1 MGFQM
6 NCKKCYKRLFESDTH
21 CPDCGEAVQP
31 EPKSMPWGLL
41 FVIFALVLFFLLTL
55 KKF

>member
-1 MGFQM
+1 M
-6 NCKKCYKRLFESDTH
+6 NCRKCYKRLFESDTH

-31 EPKSMPWGLL
+31 EQKSIPWGLL
-41 FVIFALVLFFLLTL
+41 LVIFALVLFFLLTL